1 MPEGLSG
8 VTVLLE
14 LNSPAGLNLP
24 AGLNAES
31 WTSGAATMTGV

>member
-1 MPEGLSG
+1 MPEGLPG
-8 VTVLLE
+8 VTVPLE